1 MVSFIGGMKK
11 IQQTRKYI
19 KKEVDTDIESKVV
32 VTSGKREEEGTMKEY
47 GIKKYI
53 LLGIK

>member
-1 MVSFIGGMKK
+1 MKK

>member
-11 IQQTRKYI
+11 IQQIRKYI

-32 VTSGKREEEGTMKEY
+32 VTSGEREEEGAMKEY
-47 GIKKYI
+47 GIKKHI